1 MARKGG
7 KGYWV
12 DGRFVPFGQG
22 GKDGEEPGAPSR
34 TEEKAASHELQAL
47 GERLATLPDERLDAL
62 PVPERLLEAVRELRR
77 ITSPGALRRQK
88 QYIGRLMHGLDDAER
103 AAVAAA
109 VAAAPGRRAR

>member
-12 DGRFVPFGQG
+12 DGRFVPFG
-22 GKDGEEPGAPSR
+22 KDEDTGAPSR

-88 QYIGRLMHGLDDAER
+88 QYIGRLMHGLDEDER

-109 VAAAPGRRAR
+109 VGRPYPSR